1 MSAKSWC
8 PRKVPKEIQLQHG
21 YPHYTRHRWTS
32 FGRFPPALCCRS
44 FLASTAPGVEAFSSR
59 RENRKVTVNYGDAAA
74 ALSHESYHHARRQ
87 RIFSLGCQYRQCRYE
102 SYEAHLSLRRYGHS
116 VSSRGFA
123 QTTSHHRTNDYKN
136 ARLTPKGREALNV
149 HSLPRITEASASS
162 ASSARTEWT
171 TP

>member
-1 MSAKSWC
+1 M
-8 PRKVPKEIQLQHG
+8 VPKESAQGNPASTWVPSL
-21 YPHYTRHRWTS
+21 YPTPMDIVWAVSSRIVLS
-32 FGRFPPALCCRS
+32 I
-44 FLASTAPGVEAFSSR
+44 LASTAPGVEAFSSR